1 MSRKNAHL
9 VNADGKINAA
19 GKRFLS
25 LKKEWLSHASGHID
39 ELGEFRFRGF
49 HGTYSV
55 EFVSTTEKVN
65 MTFVVEQG
73 ESPLVVSI
81 DL

>member
-1 MSRKNAHL
+1 M
-9 VNADGKINAA
+9 
-19 GKRFLS
+19 
-25 LKKEWLSHASGHID
+25 
-39 ELGEFRFRGF
+39 
-49 HGTYSV
+49 